1 MNKYHPLDEDAI
13 FALKQIVGTKYIWTD
28 QDKMEPYSHDEVTGE
43 KYIHYPEAVVLP
55 ENAGQV
61 ADILKLAN
69 SRKIPVV
76 PRGAGTG
83 YACAAVAYEGGIVL
97 STERMNRVI
106 EIDEQNMVLVVEPGV
121 RTVDVQK
128 IATEKG
134 YLYAGEPSSSDSSF
148 IGGNVATNA
157 GGLKAVKYGTT
168 RQQVLGLELVTPE
181 GEIVTLGG
189 KLKKDSTG
197 YSLTQLIVGSEGTL
211 GVVTK
216 VYLKMVP
223 RSKHVIDLLAIFPSP
238 ELAINIVAKVMQ
250 SPISPV
256 CVEFMDNKGIRCS
269 EEFLHEKLPHSENGY
284 YIIIS
289 LDGNDEDVLDDQCIL
304 VDELCTANG
313 ALEVL
318 VADSAKIWKARKT
331 FGEAN
336 RAKSLIFSAE
346 DTVVPMSR
354 IPEVV
359 KKLSELG
366 QKYGMT
372 IHVAAH
378 AADGNIHAD
387 ILKEDMPLDQWNDQ
401 LPLIQ
406 DELYAFIYSV
416 GGKLSGEHGIGYKR
430 LALMK
435 KYCNPVELKMMKA
448 IKSALD
454 PNGIM
459 NPGKIFNTNE

>member
-1 MNKYHPLDEDAI
+1 MGKYHRVDAAI
-13 FALKQIVGTKYIWTD
+13 ISELQQIVGAPAVWTD
-28 QDKMEPYSHDEVTGE
+28 RDKMEPYSHDEVTGE

-55 ENAGQV
+55 ETASQV
-61 ADILKLAN
+61 AEILKLAN
-69 SRKIPVV
+69 RRLIPIV

-83 YACAAVAYEGGIVL
+83 YACAAIAYEGGVVL

-128 IATEKG
+128 IATQKG

-168 RQQVLGLELVTPE
+168 RQQVMGLEIVTPE
-181 GEIVTLGG
+181 GEILTLGG

-197 YSLTQLIVGSEGTL
+197 YGLVQLMVGSEGTL

-223 RSKHVIDLLAIFPSP
+223 RLPHIIDLLAVFPSP
-238 ELAINIVAKVMQ
+238 ESAINIVAKIMQ

-256 CVEFMDNKGIRCS
+256 CVEFMDNKGIRCC
-269 EEFLHEKLPHSENGY
+269 EEFLHEKLPRSDQGY

-289 LDGNDEDVLDDQCIL
+289 IDGTNEGVLEDECVL

-318 VADSAKIWKARKT
+318 VADSTKIWKARKS

-336 RAKSLIFSAE
+336 RSRSLIFSAE

-354 IPEVV
+354 IPDVV
-359 KKLSELG
+359 AKLSELG
-366 QKYGMT
+366 KKYEVS

-378 AADGNIHAD
+378 AADGNVHAD
-387 ILKEDMPLDQWNDQ
+387 ILKEGMPLEVWNEM

-435 KYCNPVELKMMKA
+435 KYCNPVELKMMRA
-448 IKSALD
+448 IKKALD
-454 PNGIM
+454 PNDIM
-459 NPGKIFNTNE
+459 NPGKIFSLD

>member
-1 MNKYHPLDEDAI
+1 MGKYHPVDATII
-13 FALKQIVGTKYIWTD
+13 FELQQIVGAQAVWTD
-28 QDKMEPYSHDEVTGE
+28 RDKMEPYSHDEVTGE

-55 ENAGQV
+55 ETASQV
-61 ADILKLAN
+61 AEILKLAN
-69 SRKIPVV
+69 RHLIPIV

-128 IATEKG
+128 IATQKG

-168 RQQVLGLELVTPE
+168 RQQVMGLEIVTPE
-181 GEIVTLGG
+181 GEILTLGG

-197 YSLTQLIVGSEGTL
+197 YGLIQLMVGSEGTL

-223 RSKHVIDLLAIFPSP
+223 RLPHVIDLLAVFPSP
-238 ELAINIVAKVMQ
+238 ESAINIVAKIMQ

-256 CVEFMDNKGIRCS
+256 CVEFMDNKGIRCC
-269 EEFLHEKLPHSENGY
+269 EEFLHEKLPHSDQGY

-289 LDGNDEDVLDDQCIL
+289 IDGANEDVLDDQCIL

-318 VADSAKIWKARKT
+318 VADSAKIWKARKS

-336 RAKSLIFSAE
+336 RSRSLIFSAE

-354 IPEVV
+354 IPDVV
-359 KKLSELG
+359 AKLSELG
-366 QKYGMT
+366 KKYEVS

-378 AADGNIHAD
+378 AADGNVHAD
-387 ILKEDMPLDQWNDQ
+387 ILKEGMPLEVWNKT
-401 LPLIQ
+401 LPLLQ

-435 KYCNPVELKMMKA
+435 KYCNPVELKMMRA
-448 IKSALD
+448 IKKALD
-454 PNGIM
+454 PNDIM
-459 NPGKIFNTNE
+459 NPGKIFSLD

>member
-1 MNKYHPLDEDAI
+1 MGKYHRVDATI
-13 FALKQIVGTKYIWTD
+13 ISELQQIVGAQAVWTD
-28 QDKMEPYSHDEVTGE
+28 PGKMEPYSHDEVTGE

-55 ENAGQV
+55 ETASQV
-61 ADILKLAN
+61 AEILKLAN
-69 SRKIPVV
+69 RHLIPIV

-128 IATEKG
+128 IATQKG

-168 RQQVLGLELVTPE
+168 RQQVMGLEIVTPE
-181 GEIVTLGG
+181 GEILTLGG

-197 YSLTQLIVGSEGTL
+197 YGLIQLMVGSEGTL

-223 RSKHVIDLLAIFPSP
+223 RLPHVIDLLAVFPSP
-238 ELAINIVAKVMQ
+238 ESAINIVAKIMQ

-256 CVEFMDNKGIRCS
+256 CVEFMDNKGIRCC
-269 EEFLHEKLPHSENGY
+269 EEFLHEKLPHSDQGY

-289 LDGNDEDVLDDQCIL
+289 IDGANEDVLDDQCIL

-318 VADSAKIWKARKT
+318 VADSAKIWKARKS

-336 RAKSLIFSAE
+336 RSRSLIFSAE

-354 IPEVV
+354 IPDVV
-359 KKLSELG
+359 AKLSELG
-366 QKYGMT
+366 KKYEVS

-378 AADGNIHAD
+378 AADGNVHAD
-387 ILKEDMPLDQWNDQ
+387 ILKEGMPLEVWNKT
-401 LPLIQ
+401 LPLLQ

-435 KYCNPVELKMMKA
+435 KYCNPVELKMMRA
-448 IKSALD
+448 IKKALD
-454 PNGIM
+454 PNDIM
-459 NPGKIFNTNE
+459 NPGKIFSLD

>member
-1 MNKYHPLDEDAI
+1 MSKYNPLDQAAI
-13 FALKQIVGTKYIWTD
+13 AELKQIVGEKYVWTEH
-28 QDKMEPYSHDEVTGE
+28 DKMEPYSHDEVTGE

-55 ENAGQV
+55 ETAAQV
-61 ADILKLAN
+61 AEILKLAN
-69 SRKIPVV
+69 RRLIPVV
-76 PRGAGTG
+76 PRGAGSG
-83 YACAAVAYEGGIVL
+83 YACASVAYEGGIVL
-97 STERMNRVI
+97 STERMNQVL
-106 EIDEQNMVLVVEPGV
+106 EIDELNMVMVVEPGV
-121 RTVDVQK
+121 RTADVHK
-128 IATEKG
+128 LAIEKG
-134 YLYAGEPSSSDSSF
+134 YLYPGEPSSSDSSF

-168 RQQVLGLELVTPE
+168 RQHVLGLEIVTPE
-181 GEIVTLGG
+181 GEVVTLGG

-197 YSLTQLIVGSEGTL
+197 YGLTQLMIGSEGTL

-223 RSKHVIDLLAIFPSP
+223 RLQHVVDLLAIFPTLES
-238 ELAINIVAKVMQ
+238 AINIVAKVMQ
-250 SPISPV
+250 SPINPL
-256 CVEFMDNKGIRCS
+256 CVEFMDNKGIRCA
-269 EEFLHEKLPHSENGY
+269 EEFLHEKLPHSDKGY
-284 YIIIS
+284 YVILSI
-289 LDGNDEDVLDDQCIL
+289 DGNNEDVLDEQCVFI
-304 VDELCTANG
+304 DELCTANG

-318 VADSAKIWKARKT
+318 VADPVKIWKARKS

-336 RAKSLIFSAE
+336 RARSLIFSAE

-359 KKLSELG
+359 QKLSELSE
-366 QKYGMT
+366 KYGVS
-372 IHVAAH
+372 IHIAAH

-387 ILKEDMPLDQWNDQ
+387 ILKETMPLEKWLET
-401 LPLIQ
+401 LPLLQ

-448 IKSALD
+448 IKLALD
-454 PNGIM
+454 PNQIM
-459 NPGKIFNTNE
+459 NPGKIFSLD

>member
-1 MNKYHPLDEDAI
+1 MSKYHLVDEAVSTE
-13 FALKQIVGTKYIWTD
+13 LKQIVGEKYVWTD

-55 ENAGQV
+55 ANAEQV
-61 ADILKLAN
+61 AEILKLAN
-69 SRKIPVV
+69 QRLIPVV

-97 STERMNRVI
+97 STERMNSVI
-106 EIDEQNMVLVVEPGV
+106 EIDEQNMVMVVEPGV

-157 GGLKAVKYGTT
+157 GGLKAVRYGTT

-197 YSLTQLIVGSEGTL
+197 YGLTYLIIGSEGTL

-223 RSKHVIDLLAIFPSP
+223 RQQHVIDLLAVFPSL
-238 ELAINIVAKVMQ
+238 ESAINIVAKVMQ
-250 SPISPV
+250 SSLNPV
-256 CVEFMDNKGIRCS
+256 CVEFMDNKGIRCV
-269 EEFLHEKLPHSENGY
+269 EDFLHEKLPSSDKGY

-289 LDGNDEDVLDDQCIL
+289 LDGNNEEVLEDQCVIL
-304 VDELCTANG
+304 DELCTEHG

-318 VADSAKIWKARKT
+318 VAESEKIWKARKS
-331 FGEAN
+331 FGEAS
-336 RAKSLIFSAE
+336 RARSLIFSAE

-359 KKLSELG
+359 QRLSELG
-366 QKYGMT
+366 QKYGVN
-372 IHVAAH
+372 IHVVAH

-387 ILKEDMPLDQWNDQ
+387 ILKEDMPLEEWNEK
-401 LPLIQ
+401 LPLLQ

-448 IKSALD
+448 IKKALD
-454 PNGIM
+454 PNEIM
-459 NPGKIFNTNE
+459 NPGKIFSAD

>member
-1 MNKYHPLDEDAI
+1 MVKFNPVNAEVI
-13 FALKQIVGTKYIWTD
+13 TELKQIVGEKYVWMD
-28 QDKMEPYSHDEVTGE
+28 LEKMEPYSHDEVTGE
-43 KYIHYPEAVVLP
+43 KYIHFPEVVVLP
-55 ENAGQV
+55 ENVEQV
-61 ADILKLAN
+61 AEILKLAN
-69 SRKIPVV
+69 RRLIPVV

-83 YACAAVAYEGGIVL
+83 YACAAVAFEGGIIL

-121 RTVDVQK
+121 RTIDVQK
-128 IATEKG
+128 LAIEKG
-134 YLYAGEPSSSDSSF
+134 YLYPGEPSSSDSSF

-168 RQQVLGLELVTPE
+168 RQQVLGIEVVTPE

-197 YSLTQLIVGSEGTL
+197 YCLTQLMVGSEGTL

-216 VYLKMVP
+216 VYLKLAP
-223 RSKHVIDLLAIFPSP
+223 RLQHVIDLLAVFPSP
-238 ELAINIVAKVMQ
+238 ESAINIVAKVMQ
-250 SPISPV
+250 SPINPV

-269 EEFLHEKLPHSENGY
+269 EEFLHEKLPHSENGH

-289 LDGNDEDVLDDQCIL
+289 IDGNNEEALEDQCIL
-304 VDELCTANG
+304 IDELCMANG

-336 RAKSLIFSAE
+336 RARSLIFSAE

-354 IPEVV
+354 IPDVV

-366 QKYGMT
+366 QKYEVT
-372 IHVAAH
+372 IHIAAH
-378 AADGNIHAD
+378 AADGNVHAD
-387 ILKEDMPLDQWNDQ
+387 ILKENMPLDIWNER
-401 LPLIQ
+401 LPLLQ
-406 DELYAFIYSV
+406 DELYAFIYSA

-448 IKSALD
+448 IKKALD

-459 NPGKIFNTNE
+459 NPEKIFSAD